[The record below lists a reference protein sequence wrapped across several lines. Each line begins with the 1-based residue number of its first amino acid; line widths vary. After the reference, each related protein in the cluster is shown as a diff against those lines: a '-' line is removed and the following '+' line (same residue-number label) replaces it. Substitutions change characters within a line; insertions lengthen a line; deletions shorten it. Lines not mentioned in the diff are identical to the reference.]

1 MAGWLDG
8 PMKRTSPIRL
18 PALLLAALFLG
29 GLVPAFVAPAAAAL
43 PVRLEAGPQTGYR
56 FNYAG
61 AVVQTKKVT
70 LASPAN
76 VAADSRT
83 WIAGRGHHLRVASGT
98 FSGFWIK
105 ESMTAYVPGLVV
117 NTSYGPAARVEFAA
131 GSYLGYRFDARWKV
145 ASTKRAVLSRASGA
159 AISRRAVIDG
169 RPFGEVVNG
178 IWAGYWIPLVSPG
191 VLRAQALTCTSPGH
205 AAAGGQQVFRVLPGA
220 DNQVALTFDMGGRLA
235 PGRDI
240 VNRLIV
246 DRVCTTFFPTGAMGA
261 TAEGRA
267 ILKLIGAHPEL
278 FEVGNHTYHHCNLRS
293 GGGGSPTTAPCPKTR
308 PTNAFIADEMTRAA
322 AVIRAATGMEPAPYW
337 RAPYG
342 ADDVTVRTAVAAAGY
357 TKTFR
362 WDVDTI
368 DWRPIVEGGP
378 TAAQIADKVAVN
390 AVNGSDVLMHLG
402 GYNTYD
408 ALPSMVQRL
417 RARGLTPTTISQILR

>member
-1 MAGWLDG
+1 M
-8 PMKRTSPIRL
+8 MKRSSQVRL
-18 PALLLAALFLG
+18 PALLLTALLVG

-43 PVRLEAGPQTGYR
+43 AVRLEAGPQTGYR
-56 FNYAG
+56 FDAAG
-61 AVVQTKKVT
+61 KVLQSKKVT
-70 LASPAN
+70 LPSPVN
-76 VAADSRT
+76 VSGSTRA
-83 WIAGRGHHLRVASGT
+83 WIAGRGTHLRVASGT
-98 FSGFWIK
+98 FGGWWIK
-105 ESMTAYVPGLVV
+105 ESMTAYIPGLVV
-117 NTSYGPAARVEFAA
+117 NTVYSPPARAVFPA
-131 GSYLGYRFDARWKV
+131 GSYLGYKFDAGWKI
-145 ASTKRAVLSRASGA
+145 ASTKRAVLSRDSSAS
-159 AISRRAVIDG
+159 ILRRGVIHG
-169 RPFGEVVNG
+169 RPFGEVVSG
-178 IWAGYWIPLVSPG
+178 IWAGYWIPLPSPS
-191 VLRAQALTCTSPGH
+191 VLRAQPLTCSSPGH
-205 AAAGGQQVFRVLPGA
+205 VAAGNQQVFRVLPGA
-220 DNQVALTFDMGGRLA
+220 DNQLALTFDMGGRLN

-240 VNRLIV
+240 VNRLIL

-261 TAEGRA
+261 TAEGQA

-308 PTNAFIADEMTRAA
+308 PTNVFIANQMTSAA

-342 ADDVTVRTAVAAAGY
+342 ADDSGVRNAVASAGY
-357 TKTFR
+357 TKTFG

-368 DWRPIVEGGP
+368 DWRPVAEGGP

-402 GYNTYD
+402 GFNTYD

>member
-1 MAGWLDG
+1 
-8 PMKRTSPIRL
+8 MKRTNPIRL
-18 PALLLAALFLG
+18 PALLLVALLGAVLVG

-43 PVRLEAGPQTGYR
+43 TVRLEAGPQTGYR
-56 FNYAG
+56 FNAAG

-70 LASPAN
+70 LPFPAN
-76 VAADSRT
+76 VAADGRN

-98 FSGFWIK
+98 FSGYWIK

-117 NTSYGPAARVEFAA
+117 NASYSPAVRTEFPA
-131 GSYLGYRFDARWKV
+131 GNYLGYEFDAGWKI
-145 ASTKRAVLSRASGA
+145 ASTKRAVLSRASSA
-159 AISRRAVIDG
+159 AISRRAVIHG

-178 IWAGYWIPLVSPG
+178 IWAGYWIPLVSPS
-191 VLRAQALTCTSPGH
+191 VLRAQPLTCASPGH
-205 AAAGGQQVFRVLPGA
+205 VAAGGQQVFRVLPGA
-220 DNQVALTFDMGGRLA
+220 DKQVALTFDMGGRLV

-240 VNRLIV
+240 VNRLIL

-261 TAEGRA
+261 TAEGQA

-278 FEVGNHTYHHCNLRS
+278 FEVGNHTYHHCDLRS

-308 PTNAFIADEMTRAA
+308 PGNAFIADEMTRAA

-342 ADDVTVRTAVAAAGY
+342 AVDITVRNAVAAAGY
-357 TKTFR
+357 TKTFG

-368 DWRPIVEGGP
+368 DWRPVVEGGP
-378 TAAQIADKVAVN
+378 TAAQIAEVVAVN

-402 GYNTYD
+402 GFNTYD

-417 RARGLTPTTISQILR
+417 RARGFTPTTISQILR

>member
-1 MAGWLDG
+1 MT
-8 PMKRTSPIRL
+8 RTNPIRL
-18 PALLLAALFLG
+18 PALLLIALLVG
-29 GLVPAFVAPAAAAL
+29 GLVPAFVGPAAAAL
-43 PVRLEAGPQTGYR
+43 TVRLEAGPQTGHR
-56 FNYAG
+56 FSAAG
-61 AVVQTKKVT
+61 AVLQSKRAT
-70 LASPAN
+70 LPSPAN
-76 VAADSRT
+76 VAADGRT
-83 WIAGRGHHLRVASGT
+83 WITGRGYHLRIASGT
-98 FSGFWIK
+98 FSGYWIK

-117 NTSYGPAARVEFAA
+117 NATYSTAVRTEFPA
-131 GSYLGYRFDARWKV
+131 GSYLGYRFDAGWKI
-145 ASTKRAVLSRASGA
+145 ATTKRAVLSRPSGA
-159 AISRRAVIDG
+159 AISRRAVIHG

-178 IWAGYWIPLVSPG
+178 IWAGYWIPLVSPS
-191 VLRAQALTCTSPGH
+191 VLRAQPLTCTSPGH
-205 AAAGGQQVFRVLPGA
+205 VAAGGQQVFRILPGA

-240 VNRLIV
+240 VNRLIL

-261 TAEGRA
+261 TAEGQT

-308 PTNAFIADEMTRAA
+308 PTNAFIAGEMTRAA

-342 ADDVTVRTAVAAAGY
+342 AVDVTVRNAVAAAGY
-357 TKTFR
+357 TKTFG

-368 DWRPIVEGGP
+368 DWRPVVEGGP

-402 GYNTYD
+402 GFNTYD

>member
-8 PMKRTSPIRL
+8 RMKQSSPIRL
-18 PALLLAALFLG
+18 PTLLLVALFVG

-43 PVRLEAGPQTGYR
+43 TVRLEAGPQTGHR
-56 FNYAG
+56 FNAAG
-61 AVVQTKKVT
+61 AVVLTKKVT
-70 LASPAN
+70 LPSPVN
-76 VAADSRT
+76 VAADRRA

-117 NTSYGPAARVEFAA
+117 NTSYSPAVRAEFAA
-131 GSYLGYRFDARWKV
+131 GNYLGYRFDAGWKI

-159 AISRRAVIDG
+159 AISRRAVIHG

-178 IWAGYWIPLVSPG
+178 IWAGYWVPLVSPS
-191 VLRAQALTCTSPGH
+191 VLRAQPLTCTSPGH
-205 AAAGGQQVFRVLPGA
+205 VAVGGQQVFRVLPGGE
-220 DNQVALTFDMGGRLA
+220 NQVALTFDMGGRLA

-240 VNRLIV
+240 VKRLIL

-261 TAEGRA
+261 TAEGQA

-278 FEVGNHTYHHCNLRS
+278 FEVGNHTYHHCDLRS

-308 PTNAFIADEMTRAA
+308 PSNAFIANQMTSAA

-342 ADDVTVRTAVAAAGY
+342 SVDTGVRNAVASAGY
-357 TKTFR
+357 TKTFG

-368 DWRPIVEGGP
+368 DWRPVADGGP
-378 TAAQIADKVAVN
+378 TAAQIANKVAVN

-402 GYNTYD
+402 GFNTYD